1 MTLEHCYQQCD
12 QLDTGCCGFALLS
25 VVGDLLCVYYS
36 QCGALGPAQD
46 HNLVGFYS
54 KGAAGPSPPPGPLPP
69 PPPPPGPLPP
79 PPPAPP
85 TFECTFETDVNG
97 GSPIVISVNRSAA
110 PIGVD
115 HFYMLSKVGFYNNS
129 AFFRYAPGF
138 VVQFG
143 ISGNGT
149 LDDMCTCKPSP
160 NLLLPAERLNNER
173 PPRPRHAPRGQ
184 PAEALHA
191 HTQERTRLTV

>member
-149 LDDMCTCKPSP
+149 LDDMCTCKMFRLAS
-160 NLLLPAERLNNER
+160 LLKSLY
-173 PPRPRHAPRGQ
+173 
-184 PAEALHA
+184 
-191 HTQERTRLTV
+191 V